1 MQQEHSSE
9 LRLTVNRSTDKASV
23 ELDVAQKQLAS
34 AQQQT
39 VAEVKRIQLERK
51 SLSKEIEQGEKELE
65 LKITICQETEGFGT
79 AGSLKMAEDHLVDK
93 GAGEAPFFVVNSDV
107 LCSYPLRDLLHVH
120 MKARSLPMLW
130 CEAP

>member
-1 MQQEHSSE
+1 M
-9 LRLTVNRSTDKASV
+9 T
-23 ELDVAQKQLAS
+23 
-34 AQQQT
+34 
-39 VAEVKRIQLERK
+39 EVIFCINERK
-51 SLSKEIEQGEKELE
+51 KIPSTLTDALEQGEKELE